1 MRQID
6 TGRNRKYRNR
16 NRRRNCGRMAPMRP
30 GFDHLAAVTVTES
43 AVTVTVREIA
53 AAWGPCGHKI
63 RPLRSCGTP
72 TAWPQLKN
80 FLPHD
85 AAVSCGRMMRPH
97 GCRMGLRSYTISFRH
112 EMRRCLEQRERGNR
126 GHALFPSLPPVQTA
140 VWGSKRVAGIPEG
153 RNQRLG
159 KIIVVGVRGTFALQ
173 AWSPLPNTPANG
185 MLQSR

>member
-1 MRQID
+1 MNIPFQAARDRYWERTLRPLTLRFNGIIARPDLKKIYNEDKVRCSRTLTPVSRRPRFLDCPRAFKKGGQGCKRSLTSVRPHGLFCHAAVTVLRQID

-16 NRRRNCGRMAPMRP
+16 NRRRNCGRMAPMRS

-80 FLPHD
+80 F
-85 AAVSCGRMMRPH
+85 CRMMRP
-97 GCRMGLRSYTISFRH
+97 Y
-112 EMRRCLEQRERGNR
+112 
-126 GHALFPSLPPVQTA
+126 HAA
-140 VWGSKRVAGIPEG
+140 A
-153 RNQRLG
+153 
-159 KIIVVGVRGTFALQ
+159 
-173 AWSPLPNTPANG
+173 
-185 MLQSR
+185 